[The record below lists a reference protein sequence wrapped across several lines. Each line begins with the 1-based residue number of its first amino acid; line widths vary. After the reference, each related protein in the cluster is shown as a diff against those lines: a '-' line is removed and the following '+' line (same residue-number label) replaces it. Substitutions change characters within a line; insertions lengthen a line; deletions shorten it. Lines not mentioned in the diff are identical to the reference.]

1 MAGKKNTAQ
10 AANKSAT
17 KTQKHTLKTT
27 NFKVLVL
34 DSDFYSR
41 QALNSYLAWD
51 RRTRVVHLADTIES
65 VVEYV
70 HAVDESEWPNVVL
83 LDALAAET
91 PDALAKLVL
100 MLEDTIPNVMTLVLA
115 RELNLDT
122 VRAVEAA
129 RANGYLL
136 RNELRI
142 RVASAICWA
151 KERDFVVTR
160 GVKEALKDEFEG
172 RLFRAAVLPEQ
183 REYPDLTPRVREALR
198 WCVIE
203 GMSAELA
210 ADEMGI
216 ATHTVRSYVKEG
228 YRILETYD
236 ETVYPPD
243 LSPQEKAFM
252 RITALEDDTN
262 TPRGS

>member
-1 MAGKKNTAQ
+1 MTE
-10 AANKSAT
+10 
-17 KTQKHTLKTT
+17 KTT
-27 NFKVLVL
+27 EKKQPARLINLKVLVL

-41 QALNSYLAWD
+41 QAINSYLAWD

-65 VVEYV
+65 VAQYV
-70 HAVDESEWPNVVL
+70 QAVDRSEWPDVVL
-83 LDALAAET
+83 LDGMAAQT
-91 PDALAKLVL
+91 PDELARLVL

-115 RELNLDT
+115 RTLNLDI
-122 VRAVEAA
+122 VRAVEQA

-136 RNELRI
+136 RNEVRI
-142 RVASAICWA
+142 RLASAICWA
-151 KERDFVVTR
+151 QDHDFVVTR

-172 RLFRAAVLPEQ
+172 RLFRAEAIPEQ
-183 REYPDLTPRVREALR
+183 REYPDLTPRVQEALR
-198 WCVIE
+198 LCVIE

-216 ATHTVRSYVKEG
+216 SAHTIRSYVKEG

-236 ETVYPPD
+236 DTVYPPD

-252 RITALEDDTN
+252 RITALEKESRPKNRD
-262 TPRGS
+262 